1 MEKLTSLTKM
11 KIDDTIMKS
20 RKKLAK
26 YLFHEGLPFG
36 INRAFET
43 MAKPKSI
50 KKGTNP
56 DSVEFD
62 FTYGVGK
69 SMSGH
74 LRIEKDGSK
83 YNIFGKRSDGKK
95 VEAKGLSGNLSSML
109 EQFIILRMH
118 TR

>member
-1 MEKLTSLTKM
+1 M

-20 RKKLAK
+20 RKKLYN
-26 YLFHEGLPFG
+26 YLMREGLPFG
-36 INRAFET
+36 INKAFEV
-43 MAKPKSI
+43 MAKPKKV

-62 FTYGVGK
+62 FQYGVGK
-69 SMSGH
+69 SMTGH
-74 LRIEKDGSK
+74 LRVEKDSGK
-83 YNIFGKRSDGKK
+83 FNIIGKRSDGKK
-95 VEAKGLSGNLSSML
+95 VEVKGLSGNISSML

>member
-1 MEKLTSLTKM
+1 M

-20 RKKLAK
+20 RKKLYN
-26 YLFHEGLPFG
+26 YLMREGLPFG
-36 INRAFET
+36 INKAFEV
-43 MAKPKSI
+43 MAKPKKV

-62 FTYGVGK
+62 FNYGVGK
-69 SMSGH
+69 SMAGH
-74 LRIEKDGSK
+74 LRVEKDSGK
-83 YNIFGKRSDGKK
+83 FNIIGKRSDGKK
-95 VEAKGLSGNLSSML
+95 VEVKGLSGNISSML

>member
-1 MEKLTSLTKM
+1 M

-20 RKKLAK
+20 RKKLYN
-26 YLFHEGLPFG
+26 YLMHEGLPFG
-36 INRAFET
+36 INKAFEV
-43 MAKPKSI
+43 MAKPKKV

-62 FTYGVGK
+62 FQYGVGK
-69 SMSGH
+69 SMIGH
-74 LRIEKDGSK
+74 LRVEKEGGK
-83 YNIFGKRSDGKK
+83 FNVFGKTSGGKK
-95 VEAKGLSGNLSSML
+95 VEVKGLSGNISSML

>member
-1 MEKLTSLTKM
+1 MKL
-11 KIDDTIMKS
+11 DDSIMKS

-36 INRAFET
+36 INKAFEI
-43 MAKPKSI
+43 MAHPKKV

-62 FTYGVGK
+62 FQYGVGK
-69 SMSGH
+69 SMVGH
-74 LRIEKDGSK
+74 LRIEKENGK
-83 YNIFGKRSDGKK
+83 FNIFGKRKDGKE
-95 VEAKGLSGNLSSML
+95 VEVKGLSGNLSSIL

>member
-1 MEKLTSLTKM
+1 MKL
-11 KIDDTIMKS
+11 DDTIMKS

-36 INRAFET
+36 INKAFEVL
-43 MAKPKSI
+43 AKPKKV

-62 FTYGVGK
+62 FQYGVGK

-74 LRIEKDGSK
+74 LRIEKENGK
-83 YNIFGKRSDGKK
+83 FNIFGKRKDGKE
-95 VEAKGLSGNLSSML
+95 VEVKGLSGNLSSML

-118 TR
+118 AR

>member
-1 MEKLTSLTKM
+1 MKL
-11 KIDDTIMKS
+11 DDSMIKY
-20 RKKLAK
+20 RKKLQK
-26 YLFHEGLPFG
+26 HLMFEGLPFG
-36 INRAFET
+36 ISKAFEI

-62 FTYGVGK
+62 FNYGVGK
-69 SMSGH
+69 SMAGH
-74 LRIEKDGSK
+74 LRVEKDSGK
-83 YNIFGKRSDGKK
+83 FNIIGKRSDGKK
-95 VEAKGLSGNLSSML
+95 VEVKGISGNLSSIL

>member
-1 MEKLTSLTKM
+1 MKL
-11 KIDDTIMKS
+11 DDSIMKS

-36 INRAFET
+36 ISKAFEV
-43 MAKPKSI
+43 MSHPKKV

-62 FTYGVGK
+62 FQYGVGK
-69 SMSGH
+69 SMTGH
-74 LRIEKDGSK
+74 LRVEKEGGK
-83 YNIFGKRSDGKK
+83 FNVFGKTSSGKK
-95 VEAKGLSGNLSSML
+95 VEAKGLSGNLSSIL

>member
-1 MEKLTSLTKM
+1 M

-20 RKKLAK
+20 RKRLAK

-36 INRAFET
+36 ISKAFEV
-43 MAKPKSI
+43 MSHPKKV

-62 FTYGVGK
+62 FQYGVGK

-74 LRIEKDGSK
+74 LRVEKENGKFNILGKRKDGK
-83 YNIFGKRSDGKK
+83 E
-95 VEAKGLSGNLSSML
+95 VEVKGLSGNLSSIL

>member
-1 MEKLTSLTKM
+1 M

-20 RKKLAK
+20 RKKLYN
-26 YLFHEGLPFG
+26 YLMREGLPFG
-36 INRAFET
+36 INKAFEV
-43 MAKPKSI
+43 MAKPKKV

-62 FTYGVGK
+62 FQYGVGK
-69 SMSGH
+69 SMTGH
-74 LRIEKDGSK
+74 LRVEKEGGK
-83 YNIFGKRSDGKK
+83 FNVFGKTSAGKK
-95 VEAKGLSGNLSSML
+95 VEAKGLSGNISSML

>member
-1 MEKLTSLTKM
+1 MKL
-11 KIDDTIMKS
+11 DDTIMKS

-36 INRAFET
+36 INRAFEI

-62 FTYGVGK
+62 FQYGVGK

-74 LRIEKDGSK
+74 LRVEKEGGK
-83 YNIFGKRSDGKK
+83 FNVFGKTSGGKE
-95 VEAKGLSGNLSSML
+95 VEVKGLSGNISSML

>member
-1 MEKLTSLTKM
+1 MKL
-11 KIDDTIMKS
+11 DDSIMKS

-36 INRAFET
+36 INKAFEV

-50 KKGTNP
+50 KKCTNP

-62 FTYGVGK
+62 FQYGVGK

-74 LRIEKDGSK
+74 LRIEKENGK
-83 YNIFGKRSDGKK
+83 FNIFGKRKDGKE
-95 VEAKGLSGNLSSML
+95 VEVKGLSGNLSSML

-118 TR
+118 AR

>member
-1 MEKLTSLTKM
+1 M
-11 KIDDTIMKS
+11 KIDDSIMKS
-20 RKKLAK
+20 RKKLHN
-26 YLFHEGLPFG
+26 YLMREGLPFG
-36 INRAFET
+36 INKAFEV

-62 FTYGVGK
+62 FQYGVGK
-69 SMSGH
+69 SMTGH
-74 LRIEKDGSK
+74 LRVEKDSGK
-83 YNIFGKRSDGKK
+83 FNIVGKRSDGKK
-95 VEAKGLSGNLSSML
+95 VEVKGLSGNISSIL

>member
-1 MEKLTSLTKM
+1 M
-11 KIDDTIMKS
+11 KIDDSIMKS
-20 RKKLAK
+20 RKKLYN
-26 YLFHEGLPFG
+26 YLMHEGLPFG
-36 INRAFET
+36 INRAFEV

-62 FTYGVGK
+62 FQYGVGK
-69 SMSGH
+69 SMKGH
-74 LRIEKDGSK
+74 LRVEKEDGK
-83 YNIFGKRSDGKK
+83 FNIFGKTSGGKK
-95 VEAKGLSGNLSSML
+95 VEVKGISGNISSIL

>member
-1 MEKLTSLTKM
+1 M
-11 KIDDTIMKS
+11 
-20 RKKLAK
+20 
-26 YLFHEGLPFG
+26 FEGLPFG
-36 INRAFET
+36 ISKAFEI

-62 FTYGVGK
+62 FNYGVGK

-74 LRIEKDGSK
+74 LRVEKDSGK
-83 YNIFGKRSDGKK
+83 FNIFGKRGDGKK
-95 VEAKGLSGNLSSML
+95 VEAKGLSGNISSIL

>member
-1 MEKLTSLTKM
+1 MKLNDSM
-11 KIDDTIMKS
+11 MKS
-20 RKKLAK
+20 RNKLHK
-26 YLFHEGLPFG
+26 YLMHEGLPFG
-36 INRAFET
+36 INRAFEV

-56 DSVEFD
+56 DSVDFD

-74 LRIEKDGSK
+74 LRVEKDGSK
-83 YNIFGKRSDGKK
+83 YNIFGKTSNGKE
-95 VEAKGLSGNLSSML
+95 VEAKGIGGNLSAML

>member
-1 MEKLTSLTKM
+1 M
-11 KIDDTIMKS
+11 KIDDSIMKS

-36 INRAFET
+36 INRAFEI

-56 DSVEFD
+56 ESVEFD

-69 SMSGH
+69 SMSGN

>member
-1 MEKLTSLTKM
+1 MKL
-11 KIDDTIMKS
+11 DDSIIKF
-20 RKKLAK
+20 RKKLDK
-26 YLFHEGLPFG
+26 HLMYEGLPFG
-36 INRAFET
+36 INKAFEV

-62 FTYGVGK
+62 FQYGVGK

-74 LRIEKDGSK
+74 LRIEKENGK
-83 YNIFGKRSDGKK
+83 FNIFGKRKDGKE
-95 VEAKGLSGNLSSML
+95 VEVKGLSGNLSSML

>member
-1 MEKLTSLTKM
+1 MKL
-11 KIDDTIMKS
+11 DDSIIKF
-20 RKKLAK
+20 RKKLDK
-26 YLFHEGLPFG
+26 HLMYEGLPFG
-36 INRAFET
+36 INKAFEV

-62 FTYGVGK
+62 FQYGVGK

-74 LRIEKDGSK
+74 LRIEKENGK
-83 YNIFGKRSDGKK
+83 FNIFGKRKDGKE
-95 VEAKGLSGNLSSML
+95 VEVKGLSGNLSSML

-118 TR
+118 AR